1 MITTLHIQN
10 IGIIDDLNVELGNG
24 FNVFTGETGAGKTL
38 IIDAINIISGGRFSK
53 EMIRKGADF
62 SFIELNLYLP
72 GNELAIDDNIIVSR
86 EINLNGK
93 NQCKI
98 NGRMV
103 TVAELKEFMNSII
116 DIHGQNDNQKI
127 LNSKYHIKYLD
138 NYGGETIK
146 TNLDNYRELYKK
158 YVEIKTAL
166 KENLGDDK
174 ERQRE
179 LDLLQY
185 QFDEID
191 KADLKVNE
199 EETLKEKSVLF
210 QNSEKINNNLS
221 EANEECDNAIDLVNN
236 AIKAL
241 DKISGI
247 DEKYNQKLSEL
258 KSIYYEIDEFS
269 RDIASLNDDIYFDED
284 ERNEIEERLDLI
296 TSLKRKY
303 GNSIE
308 EILEYRDKIE
318 ADIERINNLDE
329 TNEKL
334 RKELKDIENKM
345 EEYGKRLHEDRIK
358 ISTELCEKINK
369 ELQELEMPNAKFYIE
384 ISDNKTFNKRGKDNI
399 EFYISTNVGEDKK
412 ELAKTASGGEMS
424 RIMLAIKTVFANTD
438 NTPIMIFDEIDT
450 GISGK
455 AANSVGTKLKLIGKN
470 HQVICITHQPSIA
483 AKGDQNYYI
492 SKETKDDRTHTLIKH
507 LKELEVL
514 NEIARIASGTI
525 SDISLA
531 HAKELRS
538 AV

>member
-72 GNELAIDDNIIVSR
+72 ENELAIDDNIIVSR

-127 LNSKYHIKYLD
+127 LNPKYHIKYLD
-138 NYGGETIK
+138 NYGGEKIK
-146 TNLDNYRELYKK
+146 TNLDGYKELYKK

-191 KADLKVNE
+191 KADLKINE
-199 EETLKEKSVLF
+199 EEALKEKSTLF
-210 QNSEKINNNLS
+210 QNSEKINNSLS

-241 DKISGI
+241 DKISSI

-269 RDIASLNDDIYFDED
+269 RDIASLNDDVYFDED

-318 ADIERINNLDE
+318 ADIEKINNLDE

-345 EEYGKRLHEDRIK
+345 EEYGKKLHEDRVK

-384 ISDNKTFNKRGKDNI
+384 ISDNKAFNKRGKDNI

-438 NTPIMIFDEIDT
+438 KTPIMIFDEIDT

-455 AANSVGTKLKLIGKN
+455 AANSVGIKLKLIGKN

-483 AKGDQNYYI
+483 AKGDRNYYI

>member
-127 LNSKYHIKYLD
+127 LNTKYHIKYLD
-138 NYGGETIK
+138 NYGGEIIK
-146 TNLDNYRELYKK
+146 TNLDSYRELYKK

-345 EEYGKRLHEDRIK
+345 EEYGKRLHEDRVK
-358 ISTELCEKINK
+358 ISIELCEKINK

>member
-72 GNELAIDDNIIVSR
+72 ENELAIDDNIIVSR

-138 NYGGETIK
+138 NYGGDKIK
-146 TNLDNYRELYKK
+146 TNLDSYKELYKK

-199 EETLKEKSVLF
+199 EEVLKEKSTLF
-210 QNSEKINNNLS
+210 QNSEKINNSLS

-241 DKISGI
+241 DKISSI

-269 RDIASLNDDIYFDED
+269 RDIASLNDDVYFDED

-318 ADIERINNLDE
+318 ADIEKINNLDE

-345 EEYGKRLHEDRIK
+345 EEYGKKLHEDRVK

-384 ISDNKTFNKRGKDNI
+384 ISDNKAFNKRGKDNI

-455 AANSVGTKLKLIGKN
+455 AANSVGIKLKLIGKN

-483 AKGDQNYYI
+483 AKGDRNYYI

>member
-62 SFIELNLYLP
+62 SFVELNLYLP
-72 GNELAIDDNIIVSR
+72 ENELAIDDNIIVSR

-127 LNSKYHIKYLD
+127 LNTKYHIKYLD
-138 NYGGETIK
+138 NYGGDKIK
-146 TNLDNYRELYKK
+146 TNLDSYKELYKK

-191 KADLKVNE
+191 KANLKANE
-199 EETLKEKSVLF
+199 EEALKEKSTLF
-210 QNSEKINNNLS
+210 QNSEKINNSLS

-269 RDIASLNDDIYFDED
+269 RDIASLNDDVYFDED

-318 ADIERINNLDE
+318 ADINRINNLDE

-345 EEYGKRLHEDRIK
+345 EEYGKKLHEDRVK

-455 AANSVGTKLKLIGKN
+455 AANSVGIKLKLIGKN

>member
-72 GNELAIDDNIIVSR
+72 ENELAIDDNIIVSR

-127 LNSKYHIKYLD
+127 LNPKYHIKYLD
-138 NYGGETIK
+138 NYGGEKIK
-146 TNLDNYRELYKK
+146 TNLDGYKELYKK

-191 KADLKVNE
+191 KADLKINE
-199 EETLKEKSVLF
+199 EEALKEKSTLF
-210 QNSEKINNNLS
+210 QNSEKINNSLS

-241 DKISGI
+241 DKISSI

-269 RDIASLNDDIYFDED
+269 RDIASLNDDVYFDED

-318 ADIERINNLDE
+318 ADIEKINNLDE

-345 EEYGKRLHEDRIK
+345 EEYGKKLHEDRVK

-384 ISDNKTFNKRGKDNI
+384 ISDNKAFNKRGKDNI

-455 AANSVGTKLKLIGKN
+455 AANSVGIKLKLIGKN

-483 AKGDQNYYI
+483 AKGDRNYYI

>member
-62 SFIELNLYLP
+62 SFVELNLYLP

-127 LNSKYHIKYLD
+127 LNPKYHIKYLD
-138 NYGGETIK
+138 NYGGEKIK
-146 TNLDNYRELYKK
+146 ANLDAYKELYKK
-158 YVEIKTAL
+158 YVEIKTVL

-191 KADLKVNE
+191 KADLKINE
-199 EETLKEKSVLF
+199 EETLKEKSTLF

-269 RDIASLNDDIYFDED
+269 RDIASLNDDVYFDED

-318 ADIERINNLDE
+318 ADINRINNLDE
-329 TNEKL
+329 TNDKL
-334 RKELKDIENKM
+334 RKELQNIENKM
-345 EEYGKRLHEDRIK
+345 EEYGKKLHEARVK

-384 ISDNKTFNKRGKDNI
+384 ISDNKMFNKRGKDNI

>member
-62 SFIELNLYLP
+62 SFVELNLYLP

-127 LNSKYHIKYLD
+127 LNPKYHIKYLD
-138 NYGGETIK
+138 NYGGDKIK
-146 TNLDNYRELYKK
+146 TNLDSYKELYKK

-191 KADLKVNE
+191 KANLKINE
-199 EETLKEKSVLF
+199 EESLKEKSSLF
-210 QNSEKINNNLS
+210 QNSEKINNSLS

-241 DKISGI
+241 DKISNI
-247 DEKYNQKLSEL
+247 DDKYNEKLSEL

-269 RDIASLNDDIYFDED
+269 RDIASLNDDVYFDED

-303 GNSIE
+303 GNSME
-308 EILEYRDKIE
+308 EILEYKEKIE

-334 RKELKDIENKM
+334 RKELKDIEMKM
-345 EEYGKRLHEDRIK
+345 EEYGKKLHEDRIK

-384 ISDNKTFNKRGKDNI
+384 IADNKTFNKRGKDNI

-455 AANSVGTKLKLIGKN
+455 AANSVGIKLKLIGKN

-507 LKELEVL
+507 LKELEIL

>member
-127 LNSKYHIKYLD
+127 LNPKYHIKYLD
-138 NYGGETIK
+138 NYGGDKIK
-146 TNLDNYRELYKK
+146 TNLDSYKELYKK

-345 EEYGKRLHEDRIK
+345 EEYGKRLHEDRVK

>member
-62 SFIELNLYLP
+62 SFVELNLYLP
-72 GNELAIDDNIIVSR
+72 GNELAIDDNVIVSR
-86 EINLNGK
+86 EINLKGK

-127 LNSKYHIKYLD
+127 LNPKYHIKYLD
-138 NYGGETIK
+138 NYGGDKIK
-146 TNLDNYRELYKK
+146 INLDSYKELYKK

-191 KADLKVNE
+191 KANLKANE
-199 EETLKEKSVLF
+199 EEALKEKSTLF
-210 QNSEKINNNLS
+210 QNSEKINNSLS

-241 DKISGI
+241 DKISSI

-318 ADIERINNLDE
+318 ADINRINNLDE

-334 RKELKDIENKM
+334 RKELKDIEDKM
-345 EEYGKRLHEDRIK
+345 EEYGKKLHEDRIK

-455 AANSVGTKLKLIGKN
+455 AANSVGIKLKLIGKN

>member
-127 LNSKYHIKYLD
+127 LNPKYHIKYLD
-138 NYGGETIK
+138 NYGGDKIK
-146 TNLDNYRELYKK
+146 TNLDSYKELYKK

-191 KADLKVNE
+191 KANLKANE
-199 EETLKEKSVLF
+199 EEALKEKSALF
-210 QNSEKINNNLS
+210 QNSEKINNSLS

-345 EEYGKRLHEDRIK
+345 EEYGKRLHEDRVK

>member
-1 MITTLHIQN
+1 M
-10 IGIIDDLNVELGNG
+10 
-24 FNVFTGETGAGKTL
+24 
-38 IIDAINIISGGRFSK
+38 
-53 EMIRKGADF
+53 
-62 SFIELNLYLP
+62 
-72 GNELAIDDNIIVSR
+72 
-86 EINLNGK
+86 
-93 NQCKI
+93 
-98 NGRMV
+98 
-103 TVAELKEFMNSII
+103 
-116 DIHGQNDNQKI
+116 
-127 LNSKYHIKYLD
+127 
-138 NYGGETIK
+138 
-146 TNLDNYRELYKK
+146 
-158 YVEIKTAL
+158 

-191 KADLKVNE
+191 KADLKANE
-199 EETLKEKSVLF
+199 EEALKEKSTLF
-210 QNSEKINNNLS
+210 QNSEKINNSLS

-241 DKISGI
+241 DKISSI

-269 RDIASLNDDIYFDED
+269 RDIASLNDDVYFDED

-318 ADIERINNLDE
+318 ADINRINNLDE

-345 EEYGKRLHEDRIK
+345 EEYGKKLHEDRVK

-369 ELQELEMPNAKFYIE
+369 QLQELEMPNAKFYME

-450 GISGK
+450 GILHINQALLLK
-455 AANSVGTKLKLIGKN
+455 VTKTTTL
-470 HQVICITHQPSIA
+470 
-483 AKGDQNYYI
+483 AKKQKMI
-492 SKETKDDRTHTLIKH
+492 EHTL
-507 LKELEVL
+507 
-514 NEIARIASGTI
+514 
-525 SDISLA
+525 
-531 HAKELRS
+531 
-538 AV
+538 

>member
-62 SFIELNLYLP
+62 SFVELNLYLP
-72 GNELAIDDNIIVSR
+72 SNELAIDDNIIVSR

-127 LNSKYHIKYLD
+127 LNPKYHIKYLD
-138 NYGGETIK
+138 NYGGDKIK
-146 TNLDNYRELYKK
+146 TNLDSYKELYKK

-191 KADLKVNE
+191 KANLKINE
-199 EETLKEKSVLF
+199 EESLKEKSSLF
-210 QNSEKINNNLS
+210 QNSEKINNSLS

-241 DKISGI
+241 DRISNI
-247 DEKYNQKLSEL
+247 DDKYNEKLSEL

-269 RDIASLNDDIYFDED
+269 RDIASLNDDVYFDED

-308 EILEYRDKIE
+308 EILEYKEKIE

-334 RKELKDIENKM
+334 RKELKDIENEM
-345 EEYGKRLHEDRIK
+345 EEYGKKLHEARVK

-384 ISDNKTFNKRGKDNI
+384 ITDNKTFNKRGKDNI

>member
-127 LNSKYHIKYLD
+127 LNPKYHIKYLD
-138 NYGGETIK
+138 NYGGDKIK
-146 TNLDNYRELYKK
+146 TNLDSYKELYKK

-191 KADLKVNE
+191 KANLKANE
-199 EETLKEKSVLF
+199 EEALKEKSALF
-210 QNSEKINNNLS
+210 QNSEKINNSLS
-221 EANEECDNAIDLVNN
+221 EANEECENAIDLVNN

-269 RDIASLNDDIYFDED
+269 RDIASLNDDVYFDED

-296 TSLKRKY
+296 TLLKRKY

-345 EEYGKRLHEDRIK
+345 EEYGKRLHEDRVK

-492 SKETKDDRTHTLIKH
+492 SKEIKDDRTHTLIKH

>member
-62 SFIELNLYLP
+62 SFVELNLYLP

-127 LNSKYHIKYLD
+127 LNPKYHIKYLD
-138 NYGGETIK
+138 NYGGDKIK
-146 TNLDNYRELYKK
+146 TNLDSYKELYKK
-158 YVEIKTAL
+158 YIEIKTAL

-191 KADLKVNE
+191 KANLKANE
-199 EETLKEKSVLF
+199 EEALKEKSTLF
-210 QNSEKINNNLS
+210 QNSEKINNSLS

-241 DKISGI
+241 DKISNI
-247 DEKYNQKLSEL
+247 DDKYNEKLSEL

-269 RDIASLNDDIYFDED
+269 RDIASLNDDVYFDED

-318 ADIERINNLDE
+318 ADIEKINNLDE
-329 TNEKL
+329 TNDKL

-345 EEYGKRLHEDRIK
+345 EEYGKKLHEDRVK

-455 AANSVGTKLKLIGKN
+455 AANSVGIKLKLIGKN

>member
-10 IGIIDDLNVELGNG
+10 IGIIDDLNVELENG

-103 TVAELKEFMNSII
+103 TVTELKEFMNSII

-127 LNSKYHIKYLD
+127 LNPKYHIKYLD
-138 NYGGETIK
+138 NYGGDKIK
-146 TNLDNYRELYKK
+146 TNLEAYKELYKK

-191 KADLKVNE
+191 KANLKINE
-199 EETLKEKSVLF
+199 EEALKEKSTLF
-210 QNSEKINNNLS
+210 QNSEKINNSLS
-221 EANEECDNAIDLVNN
+221 EANDECDNAIDLVNN

-241 DKISGI
+241 DKISNI
-247 DEKYNQKLSEL
+247 DDKYNEKLSEL

-269 RDIASLNDDIYFDED
+269 RDIASLNDDVYFDED

-308 EILEYRDKIE
+308 EILEYKDKIE
-318 ADIERINNLDE
+318 ADIEKINNLDE
-329 TNEKL
+329 TNDKL
-334 RKELKDIENKM
+334 RKELKDIEIKM
-345 EEYGKRLHEDRIK
+345 EEYGKKLHTDRVK

-384 ISDNKTFNKRGKDNI
+384 ITDNKTFNKRGKDNI

>member
-62 SFIELNLYLP
+62 SFVELNLYLP
-72 GNELAIDDNIIVSR
+72 ENELAIDDNIIVSR

-127 LNSKYHIKYLD
+127 LNTKYHIKYLD
-138 NYGGETIK
+138 NYGGDKIK
-146 TNLDNYRELYKK
+146 TNLDSYKELYKK

-191 KADLKVNE
+191 KANLKANE
-199 EETLKEKSVLF
+199 EEALKEKSTLF
-210 QNSEKINNNLS
+210 QNSEKINNSLS

-269 RDIASLNDDIYFDED
+269 RDIASLNDDVYFDED

-318 ADIERINNLDE
+318 ADINRINNLDE

-345 EEYGKRLHEDRIK
+345 EEYGKKLHEDRVK

>member
-72 GNELAIDDNIIVSR
+72 ENELAIDDNIIVSR

-103 TVAELKEFMNSII
+103 TVTELKEFMNSII

-127 LNSKYHIKYLD
+127 LNPKYHIKYLD
-138 NYGGETIK
+138 NYGGEKIK
-146 TNLDNYRELYKK
+146 TNLDSYKELYKK
-158 YVEIKTAL
+158 YIEIKTTL

-191 KADLKVNE
+191 KANLKAGE
-199 EETLKEKSVLF
+199 EETLKEKSSLF

-269 RDIASLNDDIYFDED
+269 RDIASLNDDVYFDED

-318 ADIERINNLDE
+318 ADIEKINNLDE
-329 TNEKL
+329 TNDKL
-334 RKELKDIENKM
+334 RKELKSIEIKM
-345 EEYGKRLHEDRIK
+345 EEYGNKLHEDRVK
-358 ISTELCEKINK
+358 ISAELCEKINK

>member
-127 LNSKYHIKYLD
+127 LNPKYHIKYLD
-138 NYGGETIK
+138 NYGGDKIK
-146 TNLDNYRELYKK
+146 TNLDSYKELYKK

-191 KADLKVNE
+191 KANLKANE
-199 EETLKEKSVLF
+199 EEALKEKSALF
-210 QNSEKINNNLS
+210 QNSEKINNSLS

-269 RDIASLNDDIYFDED
+269 RDIASLNDDVYFDED

-345 EEYGKRLHEDRIK
+345 EEYGKRLHEDRVK

>member
-127 LNSKYHIKYLD
+127 LNPKYHIKYLD
-138 NYGGETIK
+138 NYGGDKIK
-146 TNLDNYRELYKK
+146 TNLDSYKELYKK

-191 KADLKVNE
+191 KANLKIDE
-199 EETLKEKSVLF
+199 EESLKEKSSLF
-210 QNSEKINNNLS
+210 QNSEKINNSLS

-241 DKISGI
+241 DKISNI
-247 DEKYNQKLSEL
+247 DDKYNEKLSEL

-269 RDIASLNDDIYFDED
+269 RDIASLNDDVYFDED

-308 EILEYRDKIE
+308 EILEYKEKIE

-345 EEYGKRLHEDRIK
+345 EEYGKKLHEDRVK

-384 ISDNKTFNKRGKDNI
+384 IADNKTFNKRGKDNI

-455 AANSVGTKLKLIGKN
+455 AANSVGIKLKLIGKN

-507 LKELEVL
+507 LKELEIL

-525 SDISLA
+525 SDISIA

-538 AV
+538 SV

>member
-38 IIDAINIISGGRFSK
+38 IIDAVNIISGGRFSK

-127 LNSKYHIKYLD
+127 LNPKYHIKYLD
-138 NYGGETIK
+138 NYGGDKIK
-146 TNLDNYRELYKK
+146 TNLDSYKELYKK

-191 KADLKVNE
+191 KANLKANE
-199 EETLKEKSVLF
+199 EEALKEKSTLF
-210 QNSEKINNNLS
+210 QNSEKINNSLS

-269 RDIASLNDDIYFDED
+269 RDIASLNDDVYFDED

-318 ADIERINNLDE
+318 ADINRINNLDE

-345 EEYGKRLHEDRIK
+345 EEYGKKLHEDRVK

-455 AANSVGTKLKLIGKN
+455 AANSVGIKLKLIGKN

>member
-72 GNELAIDDNIIVSR
+72 ENELAIDDNVIVSR

-103 TVAELKEFMNSII
+103 TVTELKEFMNSII

-127 LNSKYHIKYLD
+127 LNPKYHIKYLD
-138 NYGGETIK
+138 NYGGEKIK
-146 TNLDNYRELYKK
+146 TNLDSYKELYKK

-191 KADLKVNE
+191 KANLKAGE
-199 EETLKEKSVLF
+199 EETLKEKSSLF

-269 RDIASLNDDIYFDED
+269 RDIASLNDDVYFDED

-318 ADIERINNLDE
+318 ADIEKINNLDE
-329 TNEKL
+329 TNDKL
-334 RKELKDIENKM
+334 RKELKSIETKM
-345 EEYGKRLHEDRIK
+345 EEYGNKLHEDRVK
-358 ISTELCEKINK
+358 ISAELCEKINK

-438 NTPIMIFDEIDT
+438 NTPIRIFDEIDT

>member
-62 SFIELNLYLP
+62 SFVELNLYLP

-127 LNSKYHIKYLD
+127 LNPKYHIKYLD
-138 NYGGETIK
+138 NYGGDKIK
-146 TNLDNYRELYKK
+146 TNLDSYKELYKK
-158 YVEIKTAL
+158 YVEIKTTL

-191 KADLKVNE
+191 KADLKANE
-199 EETLKEKSVLF
+199 EEALKEKSTLF
-210 QNSEKINNNLS
+210 QNSEKINNSLS

-236 AIKAL
+236 AIKTL
-241 DKISGI
+241 DKISSI
-247 DEKYNQKLSEL
+247 DDKYNEKLSEL

-269 RDIASLNDDIYFDED
+269 RDIASLNDDVYFDED

-318 ADIERINNLDE
+318 ADIEKINNLDE
-329 TNEKL
+329 TNDKL
-334 RKELKDIENKM
+334 RKELKDIEIKM
-345 EEYGKRLHEDRIK
+345 EEYGNKLHADRVA

-384 ISDNKTFNKRGKDNI
+384 ITDNKTFNKRGKDNI

-455 AANSVGTKLKLIGKN
+455 AANSVGIKLKLIGKN